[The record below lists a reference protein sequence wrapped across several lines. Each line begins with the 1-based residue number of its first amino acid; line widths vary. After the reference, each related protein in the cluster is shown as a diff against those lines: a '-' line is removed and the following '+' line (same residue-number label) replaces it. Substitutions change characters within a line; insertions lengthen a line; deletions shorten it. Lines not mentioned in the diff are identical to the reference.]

1 MQSPRRPV
9 ARTVPPQLRPERGPA
24 GIPSPLR
31 RHHVMIGDTQV
42 SDDPPFQASEEK
54 KLQRR
59 CRDVRGRRRGSLV
72 DSLRDGLAGKRS
84 LEGMNLCK
92 QALLEGT
99 DRARAEGTHASLA
112 PGQPC
117 PRSAPESVP
126 SPGSLSHFLPQ
137 AHLSVHVSVRLPTF
151 ILAST
156 FLLTWE

>member
-1 MQSPRRPV
+1 MT
-9 ARTVPPQLRPERGPA
+9 RTVPLQPRPELGPA
-24 GIPSPLR
+24 GIPSALR
-31 RHHVMIGDTQV
+31 RHRVMIGALRSATTLLFKH
-42 SDDPPFQASEEK
+42 PKRE
-54 KLQRR
+54 KLQHR

-84 LEGMNLCK
+84 LEGINLCK
-92 QALLEGT
+92 QAQWKGA

-117 PRSAPESVP
+117 PRWAPESVP

-137 AHLSVHVSVRLPTF
+137 THLSVHVSLRLPTF

-156 FLLTWE
+156 FVLTWE